1 MRRGRTGWG
10 VVCASIVAFA
20 LSQAPRVFGAGDSL
34 KNVPQPVLWS
44 GTVVAGGGPTSEVP
58 ECQPGCQRFDL
69 QVDLPEDVWA
79 GKPGGVQVAIR
90 WAGRTLADNLKLYVY
105 RDGSLVAKSDG
116 IISTA
121 QSVLIPEAANGAYRI
136 YAVFDPEAA
145 LSDSIAYDGLAEVE
159 YAPKVNPVRALLPDL
174 TVRPQRNLTFD
185 PGGIFFDEI
194 SSDYPTCYQSEV
206 AEEDARLCL
215 RFDQI
220 FANAGAGPMQLRF
233 AVPTGTTPPAVTAS
247 QRIFWSDGTTHQ
259 DRAAGSVEFHE
270 AHGHYHF
277 ESFGISSLWA
287 VDSDGNPIGAAP
299 LRERRRSLDTLVRNG
314 RKVSFCMADIYIDA
328 WAAKGDGPRTYN
340 APDCLFPASSENG
353 SDQYVQGITNG
364 WSDVYDWYLP
374 DQYMEVSGVPD
385 GVYLLQTIVDPDGAL
400 VEANESNNC
409 GGVYIRLSNMA
420 SAIPQATLLGPA
432 RACASTRL
440 TSLR

>member
-1 MRRGRTGWG
+1 MRGARTGSG
-10 VVCASIVAFA
+10 VVCALIVAFA
-20 LSQAPRVFGAGDSL
+20 MIVAPRALGAGSTL
-34 KNVPQPVLWS
+34 KNVSQPVVWA
-44 GTVVAGGGPTSEVP
+44 GTVVAGEGPAGEVP

-69 QVDLPEDVWA
+69 QVDLPDDVWA

-105 RDGSLVAKSDG
+105 RGGSLVAKSEG

-121 QSVLIPEAANGAYRI
+121 QSVLIPSAANGPYQI
-136 YAVFDPEAA
+136 YAVFDPDAA

-159 YAPKVNPVRALLPDL
+159 YAPKVSPVRPLLPDL

-194 SSDYPTCYQSEV
+194 SSAHPTCYQSEV
-206 AEEDARLCL
+206 AEEGAQLCL

-220 FANAGAGPMQLRF
+220 FANVGEGPMQLRF
-233 AVPTGTTPPAVTAS
+233 AVPSGETPPAVTAS
-247 QRIFWSDGTTHQ
+247 QRIFWSDGAAHYQ
-259 DRAAGSVEFHE
+259 DRVAGDVELHQ

-287 VDSDGNPIGAAP
+287 VDADGNAIGSTP
-299 LRERRRSLDTLVRNG
+299 LRQRRRSLDTLVRNG

-328 WAAKGDGPRTYN
+328 WAAKGDGARTYN
-340 APDCLFPASSENG
+340 APDCLFPASSEGG
-353 SDQYVQGITNG
+353 SDQFVQGITNG
-364 WSDVYDWYLP
+364 WADVYDWYLP
-374 DQYMEVSGVPD
+374 DQYMEVTGVPD
-385 GVYLLQTIVDPDGAL
+385 GVYLLQTVVDPDGAL

-409 GGVYIRLSNMA
+409 GGVYIRLSNMG
-420 SAIPQATLLGPA
+420 SAVPQATLIGPA
-432 RACASTRL
+432 RACASTR
-440 TSLR
+440 R